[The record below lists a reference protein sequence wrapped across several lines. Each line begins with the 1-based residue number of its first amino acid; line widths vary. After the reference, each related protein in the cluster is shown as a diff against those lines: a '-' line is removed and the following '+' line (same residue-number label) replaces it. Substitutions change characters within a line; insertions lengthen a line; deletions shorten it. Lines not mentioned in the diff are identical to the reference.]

1 MDFKKEFFK
10 YLQFWPWFVLC
21 VFLSVGAAG
30 FYLNIVAP
38 VFQTTVLI
46 NIDKEEDRKNQAIVV
61 KDYSGDSNGNPM
73 GAEIMLITSN
83 DLLEKVVRSL
93 HLNVNYFEKG
103 YVQSTVA
110 EDVPF
115 VIRSTIANDTLS
127 FISYDISITK
137 EGYSLTESNVK
148 ESSSII
154 LASNTGVGTLAG
166 LPFSIE
172 WTSDR
177 DRSSYLGKDYTVTM
191 ESTNSALENLKGA
204 LSVSDDKSTAGSLVL
219 SHSGTSA
226 KRSRAILNELIV
238 LLDKNIIINKK
249 KLFTN
254 TVSFLNQ
261 RISDFSKEKD
271 SVESVKERY
280 LQNKDILVL
289 ETYIGDKT
297 KDKMQKKQAVLQN
310 EKQIRLTKFALLAI
324 RKSASTASLGTD
336 YNLEEPTVNQ
346 MLSQYN
352 ATALEGE
359 LLLQRAKNNNPA
371 YQNVLQQ
378 LKMQKQLIMSSL
390 ESYLGLLNKAKVTN
404 QEEQS
409 AANIEA
415 STIPTKDKILGNL
428 NSNLTMKQGIY
439 LILLQSRETA
449 ILNGAVLESNLKM
462 ISKPQTNY
470 SPIFPKKKPFIL
482 GAFLFGLLLPFG
494 IVYLRLQLD
503 TKIHSEED
511 LLSQIKDVAFLGT
524 IPQIKA
530 SEKLFNTA
538 DSRSPIAEVNRSL
551 FSNMVY
557 LLPQK
562 QVDKG
567 HVVLYSSSIK
577 GEGKT
582 FSAYHSALTISNLN
596 KKVLLIGADLRNP
609 QLHDYFSVDKKTVG
623 LSNFLS
629 NKRED
634 WKGFLKKDANS
645 SGNLD
650 VLFSGPIPPNP
661 SQLLTNTYFD
671 VLIEEAK
678 KLYDF
683 IIIDSAPIQ
692 LVSDTLNFS
701 YLADVTVFIVKDN
714 FSDVKSLLPIK
725 NLMEKGQLKNVG
737 FVINGINIKK
747 SAYGYNYGYNYGMEK
762 EKQPWYKI
770 NK

>member
-1 MDFKKEFFK
+1 MMKE
-10 YLQFWPWFVLC
+10 
-21 VFLSVGAAG
+21 
-30 FYLNIVAP
+30 
-38 VFQTTVLI
+38 
-46 NIDKEEDRKNQAIVV
+46 
-61 KDYSGDSNGNPM
+61 
-73 GAEIMLITSN
+73 
-83 DLLEKVVRSL
+83 
-93 HLNVNYFEKG
+93 
-103 YVQSTVA
+103 
-110 EDVPF
+110 
-115 VIRSTIANDTLS
+115 
-127 FISYDISITK
+127 
-137 EGYSLTESNVK
+137 
-148 ESSSII
+148 
-154 LASNTGVGTLAG
+154 
-166 LPFSIE
+166 
-172 WTSDR
+172 
-177 DRSSYLGKDYTVTM
+177 
-191 ESTNSALENLKGA
+191 
-204 LSVSDDKSTAGSLVL
+204 
-219 SHSGTSA
+219 
-226 KRSRAILNELIV
+226 
-238 LLDKNIIINKK
+238 
-249 KLFTN
+249 
-254 TVSFLNQ
+254 
-261 RISDFSKEKD
+261 
-271 SVESVKERY
+271 
-280 LQNKDILVL
+280 
-289 ETYIGDKT
+289 
-297 KDKMQKKQAVLQN
+297 
-310 EKQIRLTKFALLAI
+310 
-324 RKSASTASLGTD
+324 
-336 YNLEEPTVNQ
+336 
-346 MLSQYN
+346 
-352 ATALEGE
+352 
-359 LLLQRAKNNNPA
+359 
-371 YQNVLQQ
+371 
-378 LKMQKQLIMSSL
+378 
-390 ESYLGLLNKAKVTN
+390 
-404 QEEQS
+404 
-409 AANIEA
+409 
-415 STIPTKDKILGNL
+415 
-428 NSNLTMKQGIY
+428 GIY
-439 LILLQSRETA
+439 LILLQNRETA
-449 ILNGAVLESNLKM
+449 ILNGAVLESNLKT

-470 SPIFPKKKPFIL
+470 SPVFPKKKPFIL

-609 QLHDYFSVDKKTVG
+609 QLHDYFSVDKNTVG

-650 VLFSGPIPPNP
+650 VLFAGPIPPNP

>member
-21 VFLSVGAAG
+21 VFLSVGAAI

-38 VFQTTVLI
+38 VYETTALI
-46 NIDKEEDRKNQAIVV
+46 NINKEDDKKNQAIVLT
-61 KDYSGDSNGNPM
+61 DYSTSRDENPL
-73 GAEIMLITSN
+73 APEIMLISSN
-83 DLLEKVVRSL
+83 DFLEKVVRSL
-93 HLNVNYFEKG
+93 NLNIDYFEKG
-103 YVQSTVA
+103 YVQGKVA

-115 VIRSTIANDTLS
+115 VVIPTIAAGSLP
-127 FISYDISITK
+127 FISYAISISK
-137 EGYSLTESNVK
+137 EGYTVTNTSTK
-148 ESSSII
+148 KSSSTPGLKGIQS
-154 LASNTGVGTLAG
+154 LVGV
-166 LPFSIE
+166 PFTIQWISKNNG
-172 WTSDR
+172 SR
-177 DRSSYLGKDYTVTM
+177 YLDKEYTVTL
-191 ESTNSALENLKGA
+191 ESTSAAVASLKKA
-204 LSVSDDKSTAGSLVL
+204 LSVSADKNVEGSLVL
-219 SHSGTSA
+219 SHSGTNTL
-226 KRSRAILNELIV
+226 RSRMILDELIV
-238 LLDKNIIINKK
+238 LLDKNIIIDKK

-271 SVESVKERY
+271 SVESVKESY

-289 ETYIGDKT
+289 EAYIGDKT
-297 KDKMQKKQAVLQN
+297 QDKIQKKQAVVQN

-324 RKSASTASLGTD
+324 RKTASTASLGTD
-336 YNLEEPTVNQ
+336 YNLEEPTVNEL
-346 MLSQYN
+346 LSQYN

-371 YQNVLQQ
+371 YQNVLLQ
-378 LKMQKQLIMSSL
+378 LKMQKQMIISSL
-390 ESYLGLLNKAKVTN
+390 ESYLGLLNKTKVTN

-409 AANIEA
+409 AANTEA
-415 STIPTKDKILGNL
+415 NTIPTKDKILGNL
-428 NSNLTMKQGIY
+428 NSNLMMKEGIY
-439 LILLQSRETA
+439 LILLQNRETA
-449 ILNGAVLESNLKM
+449 ILNGAVLESNLKT

-609 QLHDYFSVDKKTVG
+609 QLHDYFSVDKNTVG

-725 NLMEKGQLKNVG
+725 NLMEKGQLKNIG